1 MAIIKLKRSGTQG
14 SVPSTSDLAE
24 GEVAFNTADQ
34 KLFTKDS
41 SGAIITLANY
51 SVGDANLV
59 FPTGDYG
66 NLTATTTDAFGIPTE
81 RAYDCR
87 TAPPGILTTED
98 LGGIT

>member
-1 MAIIKLKRSGTQG
+1 MAIIKLKRSGTTG

-41 SGAIITLANY
+41 SGTIVTLANY

-66 NLTATTTDAFGIPTE
+66 SLTDVTTDAFGIPTE
-81 RAYDCR
+81 RSYDCR
-87 TAPPGILTTED
+87 TAPAGLLTTED

>member
-41 SGAIITLANY
+41 SGAIVTL
-51 SVGDANLV
+51 ANLV